1 MSDQTFRDSNYE
13 RICPYCI
20 ELFQSNHANRRFC
33 KGKNG
38 QADYCKIRFDGQ
50 IKKLQ
55 QRGEGNNRFAKPNA
69 RENYQ
74 RMFNIQVLSNLYNAD
89 FFFLDEDDFDKLNYD
104 MNIFDKQRRLGNS
117 SLYVV
122 DIGRFQ
128 LQWAEDKII
137 TITKKQQL

>member
-74 RMFNIQVLSNLYNAD
+74 RMFNIQVLSNLCDAD
-89 FFFLDEDDFDKLNYD
+89 FIFLDEDDFDKLNYV
-104 MNIFDKQRRLGNS
+104 MNIFDKLSPFGTSLGRII
-117 SLYVV
+117 